1 MEPRHGDSLDYP
13 DIPGDSGLS
22 DEYLRAGLSDGLKAA
37 LAGGKT
43 RREERL
49 ALAAR
54 KSAERKMR

>member
-1 MEPRHGDSLDYP
+1 MDYP

>member
-1 MEPRHGDSLDYP
+1 MESRHGDSLDYP

-22 DEYLRAGLSDGLKAA
+22 DEYLRAGMSDGLKAV
-37 LAGGKT
+37 LAEGKK

-54 KSAERKMR
+54 KSAERERR